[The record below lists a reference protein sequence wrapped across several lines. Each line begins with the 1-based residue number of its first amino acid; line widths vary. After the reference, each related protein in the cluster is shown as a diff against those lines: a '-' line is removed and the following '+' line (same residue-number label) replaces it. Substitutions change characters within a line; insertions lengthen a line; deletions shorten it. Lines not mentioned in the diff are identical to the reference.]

1 VRLYLDTSALIKLY
15 VEEDDSNFVE
25 GAVQDAETTA
35 TSIVTYVEARSAFSR
50 RRRDGSLNLAD
61 YHRVIREFDREWE
74 RYFVIPVTASLVK
87 SAGRLADIHALRGYD
102 ALQLASADFF
112 QEKIKEPVTF
122 GCWDSRL
129 ETAAR
134 RQGLQL
140 LRSRMQ

>member
-1 VRLYLDTSALIKLY
+1 MRLYLDTSALIKLY
-15 VEEDDSNFVE
+15 VEEDDSIFVE

-50 RRRDGSLNLAD
+50 RRRDGSLILAD
-61 YHRVIREFDREWE
+61 YHRVVREFDREWE
-74 RYFVIPVTASLVK
+74 RYFVIPVTDSLVK
-87 SAGRLADIHALRGYD
+87 SAGRLAETHALRGYD
-102 ALQLASADFF
+102 AIHLASADFF
-112 QEKIKEPVTF
+112 QEKIREPATF

-140 LRSRMQ
+140 LRPRMQ